1 MVETAVT
8 DDQPS
13 APRQPATAIYLAVVA
28 ALERRIRSLGLTMQE
43 CDDLSGNEDGYTA
56 KMLHPDT
63 PSGRQAQS
71 RTLQNLISALYR
83 DDDFHLIIKPG
94 PSRDPLLLKR
104 LRRDRAGRGSILH
117 RRHIDFLEM
126 SRRGGLRSHE
136 VRMAKH
142 SAADRS
148 RFARNAARARWS
160 REQEAGHGS

>member
-1 MVETAVT
+1 AKRE
-8 DDQPS
+8 
-13 APRQPATAIYLAVVA
+13 PATRLYLALVA

-63 PSGRQAQS
+63 ASGRQAQWK
-71 RTLQNLISALYR
+71 TLQNLVTALYPN
-83 DDDFHLIIKPG
+83 DDFQLTIKPG

-104 LRRDRAGRGSILH
+104 LRRDRDRRGGGH
-117 RRHIDFLEM
+117 YQRHVDYLEM

-148 RFARNAARARWS
+148 RFAKNAAQARWA
-160 REQEAGHGS
+160 RRQEARP